1 MKLFKT
7 ERTWEIRGKWGN
19 IRTNQASYYVLL
31 CTKKKFRWP
40 YLIIT
45 IWKPRRWLKLEF
57 KLAYEYKSP
66 IFKIHIVPI
75 SVEIAFDT
83 LPF

>member
-7 ERTWEIRGKWGN
+7 GRAWEIRGKWGN
-19 IRTNQASYYVLL
+19 IRTNQAGYYALL

-40 YLIIT
+40 YLMVA
-45 IWKPRRWLKLEF
+45 IWKPRQWLRIEF
-57 KLAYEYKSP
+57 KLAIEHKSP
-66 IFKIHIVPI
+66 ILKIHVAPI

-83 LPF
+83 IPF